1 MHVTK
6 INEKEEAADMKEG
19 KEGFMEVFG
28 ERKDKGNVVI
38 IL

>member
-6 INEKEEAADMKEG
+6 INEKEEAADMKEP

-28 ERKDKGNVVI
+28 ERKDKREMI
-38 IL
+38 